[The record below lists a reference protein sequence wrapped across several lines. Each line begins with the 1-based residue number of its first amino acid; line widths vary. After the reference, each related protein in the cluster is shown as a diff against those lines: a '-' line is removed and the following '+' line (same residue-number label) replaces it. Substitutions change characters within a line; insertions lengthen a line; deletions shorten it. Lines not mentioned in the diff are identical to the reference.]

1 MAVDSYQHIKLELEL
16 VYVYFGGSIF
26 FAAMI

>member
-1 MAVDSYQHIKLELEL
+1 MAVDSYQHIKLELKL
-16 VYVYFGGSIF
+16 VYAYFGKGIF